1 MVGDVIDSI
10 AYKNCA
16 LHMFELNMNMK
27 YEMEEM
33 QLEIGCEHVLYSC
46 GDIGLDQ
53 IAEEMADQYGMQK
66 ELIVGPNHPR
76 ARFNSPATVE
86 LLVQANDPIKKAAFI
101 LGREVPSHHYTL
113 SLLQRKYHI
122 ARKAKTIFAFGVL
135 ELNRKEVRGGTGWT
149 AQMAL
154 DQGKNVFV
162 FDHMTQTWFHADTFY
177 DVDPATNLL
186 KLETRFR
193 PWGKL
198 PTLDQSS
205 AVIGP
210 RIVGEKTQEEVKNL
224 FHQTFCSP
232 ENIEEVRKELEEL
245 HL

>member
-86 LLVQANDPIKKAAFI
+86 LLIQANEPIKKAAFI

-113 SLLQRKYHI
+113 VAAKEIPYCSQSQNHFCVWCVGIKSQRSQ
-122 ARKAKTIFAFGVL
+122 RW
-135 ELNRKEVRGGTGWT
+135 NRMDCSNGLRS
-149 AQMAL
+149 
-154 DQGKNVFV
+154 
-162 FDHMTQTWFHADTFY
+162 
-177 DVDPATNLL
+177 
-186 KLETRFR
+186 R
-193 PWGKL
+193 
-198 PTLDQSS
+198 
-205 AVIGP
+205 
-210 RIVGEKTQEEVKNL
+210 QERV
-224 FHQTFCSP
+224 C
-232 ENIEEVRKELEEL
+232 V
-245 HL
+245 